1 MAGEFG
7 TQLTARQITDTHI
20 RRHHLNTTI
29 EGKAVI
35 AKILTGTNSGVKI
48 QSSTGVDTGTGD
60 VALAIDILGVTA
72 STNLLDSDYT
82 VFEGLVEGEPV
93 LKKILFT
100 TLLSKLEAYF
110 DLRYAH
116 EDYGV
121 LRNLN
126 SRSVSVIFSE
136 EYDSIPYGRSNLKV
150 YREVSVELGKL
161 ADQQVLIYNLTVT
174 TTGFTFEIDSS
185 EALAGIE
192 VEYFFKNIV

>member
-1 MAGEFG
+1 MAGELG
-7 TQLTARQITDTHI
+7 TQATARQITDTHI
-20 RRHHLNTTI
+20 RRHHLNITI

-35 AKILTGTNSGVKI
+35 AKIVPGTNSGVKI

-60 VALAIDILGVTA
+60 VALAIDILGVAA

-82 VFEGLVEGEPV
+82 VFEGLVDGEPV

-100 TLLSKLEAYF
+100 TLQAKLEAYF

-126 SRSVSVIFSE
+126 SRSVSITFAN

-150 YREVSVELGKL
+150 YKAVAIEPGKL
-161 ADQQVLIYNLTVT
+161 VDQQVLIYNLSVT

-185 EALAGIE
+185 EELTGIE
-192 VEYFFKNIV
+192 VEYFFKNII